1 MNIFSFI
8 FREEKMILKIYS
20 WQFGYIHNTQP
31 DAIDPYLP
39 VKAT

>member
-8 FREEKMILKIYS
+8 FREEKMILKIY

-31 DAIDPYLP
+31 DTIDPY
-39 VKAT
+39 